1 MLSTAEDNFIVNIRE
16 KTALFHEG
24 TRKTRTTCKISTSF
38 EDLTFL
44 NPRSHLKKFSF
55 FLLNFSRSALFR
67 MKTRFSLKYFV
78 KTNVFETGISDHQK
92 MKFTIMKLHF
102 TRESPKTKYH
112 RDYRNFTKYFSSKLS
127 RQLDSTFCSLK
138 ENEDCEELKS
148 VSQSFSKSA

>member
-1 MLSTAEDNFIVNIRE
+1 
-16 KTALFHEG
+16 
-24 TRKTRTTCKISTSF
+24 
-38 EDLTFL
+38 
-44 NPRSHLKKFSF
+44 
-55 FLLNFSRSALFR
+55 

-138 ENEDCEELKS
+138 GNEDCEELKS
-148 VSQSFSKSA
+148 VS

>member
-1 MLSTAEDNFIVNIRE
+1 
-16 KTALFHEG
+16 
-24 TRKTRTTCKISTSF
+24 
-38 EDLTFL
+38 
-44 NPRSHLKKFSF
+44 
-55 FLLNFSRSALFR
+55 
-67 MKTRFSLKYFV
+67 MKTRVSLKYFV
-78 KTNVFETGISDHQK
+78 KTNVFETGISDHHK

-102 TRESPKTKYH
+102 TRENPKTKYH